1 MSEDIFFINSINKN
15 KNINSNSN
23 SKYIESSFTKDLT
36 TNYYN
41 KYRDTHIS
49 IDNRDKNK
57 YYSNN
62 NCEINFNKNFENVES
77 IELIDIS
84 LTNSNPPVLN
94 NTLTW
99 KYITQIEYDKNNV
112 IFANNPDKIF
122 PIVEIIH
129 SISIDDGFYTILKL
143 EIEIQNK
150 MNSIQHDLNE
160 KLPSESTINI
170 DTPSD
175 NIIVD
180 KTQSLHQFYCN
191 INPITNNI
199 TFINRLENIKIYA
212 IQTLMNENDD
222 KLGDIFGV
230 GYNETLSNLK
240 VCDST
245 GITSDIS
252 NGIYIYIAFN
262 DIFYS
267 LFNNDNSN
275 YETDILNH
283 FSIPIIPTDIPSIGG
298 INNEIINNKEYYLL
312 RPEFLSSLT
321 PAINIDTKKYF
332 PNNDYQGP
340 FFQPMGLIKIGL
352 SKNNDFYYVNN
363 TNARNLLPTN
373 LMRFKLQLLD
383 DNNNQVKV
391 KFNETIYTDEKLAK
405 FMLRYDP
412 GITNENS
419 SDNKYY
425 FNSQSII
432 GQSFQLNKKYP
443 IIGRSIPFQFV
454 IDDNSILNNLGWYT
468 KCDEVIV
475 SDKDSYRTIQ
485 SNKDFIIEK
494 KENILSQDYVY
505 KKNHFPKINYIFK
518 KINDEYFIK
527 LDIYILLKIINN
539 NNDQFILTNN
549 NTNGILSK
557 IILSDIPN
565 NSSNK
570 FIAIKYKFNEG
581 NLYNFNKINLEF
593 IDYKGDIIDY
603 QGNFSLVLKI
613 KENLNILRDSYLNS
627 QNNNF
632 N

>member
-1 MSEDIFFINSINKN
+1 MNEDIFFINSLNKNRN
-15 KNINSNSN
+15 KNINSNSE
-23 SKYIESSFTKDLT
+23 YIESTFTKDLT
-36 TNYYN
+36 TDYYN
-41 KYRDTHIS
+41 KFRDTYIS

-62 NCEINFNKNFENVES
+62 NCEIDFNKNFENVEN
-77 IELIDIS
+77 IELIDINLS
-84 LTNSNPPVLN
+84 NSNPPVLN

-112 IFANNPDKIF
+112 IFTKNPTNIF
-122 PIVEIIH
+122 PNTEIIH
-129 SISIDDGFYTILKL
+129 SISIDDGFYTVSDL
-143 EIEIQNK
+143 EIEIMNK
-150 MNSIQHDLNE
+150 MNSIQHDSNE
-160 KLPSESTINI
+160 KLPSEDTINT
-170 DTPSD
+170 DTPSSK
-175 NIIVD
+175 NTTVD

-191 INPITNNI
+191 INPITNNV

-212 IQTLMNENDD
+212 IQTLLNENDD

-230 GYNETLSNLK
+230 GYNQTVGDLK
-240 VCDST
+240 VCDTT

-252 NGIYIYIAFN
+252 NGIYIYIGFN
-262 DIFYS
+262 DLFYS
-267 LFNNDNSN
+267 LFNDDNSS
-275 YETDILNH
+275 YESDILSH

-321 PAINIDTKKYF
+321 PAININEKKFF
-332 PNNDYQGP
+332 PNDDYTGH

-352 SKNNDFYYVNN
+352 ADNFNYINSPK
-363 TNARNLLPTN
+363 TNLLPTN
-373 LMRFKLQLLD
+373 LMRIKLQLLD
-383 DNNNQVKV
+383 ENNQKVNV

-405 FMLRYDP
+405 FMLLYDP
-412 GITNENS
+412 GITNQNS

-425 FNSQSII
+425 FNSQSVI
-432 GQSFQLNKKYP
+432 GHSIQLNKTYP
-443 IIGRSIPFQFV
+443 IIGRSIPFKFV
-454 IDDNSILNNLGWYT
+454 IDENSILNNLGWYT

-485 SNKDFIIEK
+485 SNKDFIIDK

-505 KKNHFPKINYIFK
+505 KQNIYPKINYIFN

-527 LDIYILLKIINN
+527 LDTYILLKIIND
-539 NNDQFILTNN
+539 NNDNFTLTNN
-549 NTNGILSK
+549 NINGIFSK
-557 IILSDIPN
+557 IILSNIPN

-570 FIAIKYKFNEG
+570 FIKIKYGFEKG

-593 IDYKGDIIDY
+593 IDYKGNIINY
-603 QGNFSLVLKI
+603 NGNFSLVI
-613 KENLNILRDSYLNS
+613 KVRENLNILRDSYLNS